1 MEWVVFIG
9 LGVWVWLQS
18 QRIEGLSRQIEA
30 LEKLLAA
37 PLPQA
42 LPTLLLD
49 TPLRPGELEPLLL
62 DTPLPEASN
71 DTEFDSPRITTPPPR
86 TLPKAQDRRMERWL
100 AENGLAWLGGGAIAL
115 GGIFLVTFAAQQNW
129 FTAQVRLTCA
139 LILGA
144 VLIGASAW
152 ARRVAQQRPPGHPLV
167 AALLAGAGASTF
179 YATAWAAHGLYHF
192 IDWGAAAALLTVCAF
207 ILIGLSFLHGQALGA
222 LAVIAALLAPPLTSL
237 GAWPA
242 AALTLYICAVSAG
255 ALALALF
262 RRWAWTAVAAVL
274 GLYFWFAAAIGA
286 GEVWRAL
293 GFLSFASVGGL
304 MTTLRAPEKNE
315 AQASLNW
322 THVHTLG
329 PSIAVCVSSVLL
341 IVAWL
346 AAGAAPT
353 SNAGGPACI
362 AVFHVAL
369 AAYAVRARVIMPAVL
384 AIAIGALVLG
394 FAAYLRNRAYITP
407 LGGEVFPA
415 MLLAAIAIVAAA
427 LGARAHHSARTLI
440 AGAGA
445 IGAALLSLLAAATRE
460 DWHSLAAWAPL
471 FAGASVLLGAAW
483 RVARDA
489 AKPHADAATDFWAGA
504 GAALLLL
511 GVESAFAEDARS
523 AAHAGAALLLAAGF
537 AWRGWRALRYAALS
551 AAALTLA
558 HAFSPALLGAAL
570 TATLPLWHAL
580 ALLGGAAALLFGA
593 ARFAARRESPSATGD
608 ALNAAAII
616 ALLIAGFLALRWIA
630 AGGVGAPLD
639 EFTET
644 SLRALTLLATGH
656 VIMPRQEQKLSHIGQ
671 WRGHTL
677 MAVGL
682 IYALLGPALALN
694 PWWGGAPATIPG
706 PPLFNAQ
713 ALAFAAPAAIAL
725 ATAMRLQASHKQL
738 ARFYAVLGGAL
749 ALVWLPLEIR
759 HAFHGAHMS
768 GATFIGL
775 EGLAHALWPLALVVG
790 GRALKA
796 RTPTALHAALDRFL
810 GVAAW
815 PALIVAALGLWLVF
829 NPWWGWTPAPLAG
842 LPAAIIALAAFALA
856 AWLSAKATHIRE
868 TPWPNMTLVATLA
881 GVGHLIVAATLV
893 VHWLFHDVS
902 LSTAPAS
909 GVELWSYSAVWA
921 LFGAGAFALG
931 LRRGDAILRWSG
943 LAILLATTAYVGFLA
958 LTRLT
963 GIAQIGSALGLGIV
977 LMLVAWGARRFSSA
991 PLSTKPPTP
1000 SAQHERQRAQ
1010 P

>member
-1 MEWVVFIG
+1 MEWVVFVG

-30 LEKLLAA
+30 LEKRLPRAE
-37 PLPQA
+37 PQA

-71 DTEFDSPRITTPPPR
+71 DTEFDLPRSAVAPPPHPRTPPRAP
-86 TLPKAQDRRMERWL
+86 DRRLERWL

-115 GGIFLVTFAAQQNW
+115 GGIFLVTFAARQGW
-129 FTAQVRLTCA
+129 FTAQLRLICA

-144 VLIGASAW
+144 ALIGASAW
-152 ARRVAQQRPPGHPLV
+152 ARRVAQKRPPGHPLV

-179 YATAWAAHGLYHF
+179 YATVWAAHGLYHF
-192 IDWGAAAALLTVCAF
+192 IDWGAAAALLTLCAF

-222 LAVIAALLAPPLTSL
+222 LAIIAALLAPPLTSL
-237 GAWPA
+237 GAWPV

-262 RRWAWTAVAAVL
+262 RRWAWTAVAAML

-293 GFLSFASVGGL
+293 VFLSFASVGGL
-304 MTTLRAPEKNE
+304 TTVLRVPEKNE
-315 AQASLNW
+315 TQTALSW

-329 PSIAVCVSSVLL
+329 PSMAVCVSSVLL
-341 IVAWL
+341 LVAWL
-346 AAGAAPT
+346 AGGGSPT
-353 SNAGGPACI
+353 SNANGPAYI

-384 AIAIGALVLG
+384 AVAIGALVLG
-394 FAAYLRNRAYITP
+394 FAAYLRNRSYLAP

-471 FAGASVLLGAAW
+471 FAGAGVVLAAAW
-483 RVARDA
+483 RAERDA
-489 AKPHADAATDFWAGA
+489 ANPHADAATDFWAGA

-511 GVESAFAEDARS
+511 GVEAAFAEAAR
-523 AAHAGAALLLAAGF
+523 ATAHAGAALLLAAGF
-537 AWRGWRALRYAALS
+537 AWRGWRALRFGALS
-551 AAALTLA
+551 AAALALA

-570 TATLPLWHAL
+570 AATLPLWQAL
-580 ALLGGAAALLFGA
+580 ALLGATAALLFGA
-593 ARFAARRESPSATGD
+593 ARLAARRETPSATGE
-608 ALNAAAII
+608 ALSAGAVIT
-616 ALLIAGFLALRWIA
+616 LLIAGFLALRWIA
-630 AGGVGAPLD
+630 SHGVGAPLD

-644 SLRALTLLATGH
+644 SLRALALLATGH
-656 VIMPRQEQKLSHIGQ
+656 IVIQRDGQKLSYIGQ
-671 WRGHTL
+671 WRGHVL
-677 MAVGL
+677 MAAGL

-694 PWWGGAPATIPG
+694 PWWGGAPAAIPG

-725 ATAMRLQASHKQL
+725 ATAMRLQANHKQL
-738 ARFYAVLGGAL
+738 ARLYAIAGGL
-749 ALVWLPLEIR
+749 MALVWLPLEIR
-759 HAFHGAHMS
+759 HAFHDARMS
-768 GATFIGL
+768 SAGFLGL
-775 EGLAHALWPLALVVG
+775 EGFVHSMWPLGLVIG
-790 GRALKA
+790 GRALNE
-796 RTPTALHAALDRFL
+796 RMPTALRAALDRLL

-815 PALIVAALGLWLVF
+815 PALIIAALGLWLVF
-829 NPWWGWTPAPLAG
+829 NPWWGWAPIADAQ
-842 LPAAIIALAAFALA
+842 PAAFALAAFALA
-856 AWLSAKATHIRE
+856 AWLSAKAANIGESRRPDLATISIVACMGH
-868 TPWPNMTLVATLA
+868 LFVAT
-881 GVGHLIVAATLV
+881 TLMV
-893 VHWLFHDVS
+893 RWLFHD
-902 LSTAPAS
+902 LDMSTAPAS

-931 LRRGDAILRWSG
+931 LRRGDAILRWGG
-943 LAILLATTAYVGFLA
+943 LAILLATTAYVAFLA

-977 LMLVAWGARRFSSA
+977 LMIVAWGARRFGSA
-991 PLSTKPPTP
+991 PVSIEPPPP
-1000 SAQHERQRAQ
+1000 SA
-1010 P
+1010 

>member
-30 LEKLLAA
+30 LEKRLPRAE
-37 PLPQA
+37 PQA

-71 DTEFDSPRITTPPPR
+71 DTEFDLPRSTTPPPR
-86 TLPKAQDRRMERWL
+86 PRAPPKAPDRRMERWL

-129 FTAQVRLTCA
+129 FTAQLRLICA

-152 ARRVAQQRPPGHPLV
+152 ARRVAQKRPPGHPLV

-192 IDWGAAAALLTVCAF
+192 IDWGTAAALLTLCAF

-222 LAVIAALLAPPLTSL
+222 LAIIAALLAPPLTSL

-242 AALTLYICAVSAG
+242 AALTLYICAVGAG

-293 GFLSFASVGGL
+293 VFLSFASVGGL
-304 MTTLRAPEKNE
+304 TTILRPPEKNE
-315 AQASLNW
+315 TQAALSW

-329 PSIAVCVSSVLL
+329 PSIAVCISSALL
-341 IVAWL
+341 LVAWL
-346 AAGAAPT
+346 AAGGSPT
-353 SNAGGPACI
+353 SNANGPAYI

-394 FAAYLRNRAYITP
+394 FAAYLRNRSYLTP

-415 MLLAAIAIVAAA
+415 MLLAAIAVVTAA
-427 LGARAHHSARTLI
+427 LGARAHRSARALI

-445 IGAALLSLLAAATRE
+445 VGAALLSLLAAATRD

-471 FAGASVLLGAAW
+471 FAGASVLVGAAW
-483 RVARDA
+483 RAERDA

-511 GVESAFAEDARS
+511 GVESAFAETVRTV
-523 AAHAGAALLLAAGF
+523 AHAGAALLLAAGF
-537 AWRGWRALRYAALS
+537 AWRGWRALRYATLS
-551 AAALTLA
+551 AAALALA

-570 TATLPLWHAL
+570 AATLPLWKAL
-580 ALLGGAAALLFGA
+580 ALLGAAAALLLGA
-593 ARFAARRESPSATGD
+593 ARLAARREAPSATSE
-608 ALNAAAII
+608 ALSSGAVIT
-616 ALLIAGFLALRWIA
+616 LLIAGFLALREIA
-630 AGGVGAPLD
+630 SHGVGAPLD

-644 SLRALTLLATGH
+644 SLRALALLATGH
-656 VIMPRQEQKLSHIGQ
+656 VIMPRTGQKLGHIGQ
-671 WRGHTL
+671 WRGHVL
-677 MAVGL
+677 MAGGL
-682 IYALLGPALALN
+682 IYALFGPALALN
-694 PWWGGAPATIPG
+694 PWWGGAPASIPG

-725 ATAMRLQASHKQL
+725 ATAARLRANHKQL
-738 ARFYAVLGGAL
+738 ARFYAALGGVL

-759 HAFHGAHMS
+759 HAFHGARMS
-768 GATFIGL
+768 GVGFIGL
-775 EGLAHALWPLALVVG
+775 EGFALSLWPLVLVIGGGALN
-790 GRALKA
+790 A
-796 RTPTALHAALDRFL
+796 RKPTTLRAALARFL
-810 GVAAW
+810 GIAAW
-815 PALIVAALGLWLVF
+815 PALIIAALGLWLVF
-829 NPWWGWTPAPLAG
+829 DPWWGWAPAPIADAQ
-842 LPAAIIALAAFALA
+842 PAAFALAAFALA
-856 AWLSAKATHIRE
+856 AWLSAKAANIGESRRPDLATISIVACMGH
-868 TPWPNMTLVATLA
+868 LFVAT
-881 GVGHLIVAATLV
+881 TLMV
-893 VHWLFHDVS
+893 RWLFHD
-902 LSTAPAS
+902 LDMSTAPAS

-931 LRRGDAILRWSG
+931 LRRGDAILRWGG

-977 LMLVAWGARRFSSA
+977 LMIVAWGARRFSQA
-991 PLSTKPPTP
+991 P
-1000 SAQHERQRAQ
+1000 AQQERQQ
-1010 P
+1010 TSTPPS